1 VPLAGKTGTAE
12 FKVKQG
18 EKGHE
23 NGWFVA
29 YNTDTPSLLI
39 AMMIEGVQDKGG
51 SKTVV
56 EKVRNM
62 FEE

>member
-1 VPLAGKTGTAE
+1 M
-12 FKVKQG
+12 KQG